1 MDHVTRNASCLPA
14 FICNTDISVKIVFY
28 FLGDRGENG
37 GLRPNAYVSNPKLL
51 YSSTGKNSGSEKG
64 A

>member
-1 MDHVTRNASCLPA
+1 MRTNKTPRLPL
-14 FICNTDISVKIVFY
+14 ICNIDLRVEIVFY
-28 FLGDRGENG
+28 FLGDRGEDG
-37 GLRPNAYVSNPKLL
+37 GLRPNAYVSNPKLF

>member
-1 MDHVTRNASCLPA
+1 MRTNKTPLPPL
-14 FICNTDISVKIVFY
+14 ICNTHLSVKILLY
-28 FLGDRGENG
+28 FLGDRGEDG

-64 A
+64 AGNR